1 MASFGRARS
10 VPIGIGD
17 LANDQP
23 RAVRMLPLY
32 VAGLAAA
39 LGAALGM
46 SGDLEW
52 GGGGSLRPSS
62 AGVVGEAT
70 LPTGVTLP
78 IVNDPIEV
86 SFKEVTVPDLQALA
100 APIEAV
106 PAAPEPV
113 VPFVPVVRAASEPVV
128 PVTTVAPIAQAVAPA
143 PTAAQPVQVQ
153 PVVVASTAKPNFHLP
168 NVSSGPATDLEQRLL
183 SGINAE
189 RATAGLPA
197 YVLNAGLTK
206 IARTRSQQLF
216 DQDYFGHVDPFGYSM
231 YVELLAHFGFRY
243 AWAGE
248 NLALNNFA
256 LSESPERA
264 LMTLMKSPT
273 HRANI
278 LANDFFRVGIG
289 EVTAPD
295 GRHFYAMIFIG

>member
-17 LANDQP
+17 LKNDQP

-46 SGDLEW
+46 SGGLEW

-62 AGVVGEAT
+62 AGIIGEAT

-78 IVNDPIEV
+78 IVNGPIEV
-86 SFKEVTVPDLQALA
+86 SFKGVTVPDLQALT

-106 PAAPEPV
+106 PAAPVPV
-113 VPFVPVVRAASEPVV
+113 VPVAPAASEPVV
-128 PVTTVAPIAQAVAPA
+128 PVTTAAPIAPAPAPA
-143 PTAAQPVQVQ
+143 PTTALPVQVQ
-153 PVVVASTAKPNFHLP
+153 PVVVASMAKPNFHLP

-197 YVLNAGLTK
+197 YALNAGLTK

-264 LMTLMKSPT
+264 LVTLMKSPT

-278 LANDFFRVGIG
+278 LANDFFKVGIG

>member
-17 LANDQP
+17 LKNDQP

-46 SGDLEW
+46 TGGLEW

-62 AGVVGEAT
+62 AGVIGEAT

-78 IVNDPIEV
+78 IVNGPIEV
-86 SFKEVTVPDLQALA
+86 SFKGVTVPDLQALT

-106 PAAPEPV
+106 PAAPVPV
-113 VPFVPVVRAASEPVV
+113 VPVAPAASEPVV
-128 PVTTVAPIAQAVAPA
+128 PVTTAAPIAPAPAPA

-197 YVLNAGLTK
+197 YALNAGLTK

-264 LMTLMKSPT
+264 LVTLMKSPT

-278 LANDFFRVGIG
+278 LANDFFKVGIG

>member
-17 LANDQP
+17 LKNDQP

-46 SGDLEW
+46 TGGLEW

-62 AGVVGEAT
+62 AGVIGEAT

-78 IVNDPIEV
+78 IVNGPIEV
-86 SFKEVTVPDLQALA
+86 SFKGVTVPDLQALT

-106 PAAPEPV
+106 PAAPVPV
-113 VPFVPVVRAASEPVV
+113 VPVAPAASEPVV
-128 PVTTVAPIAQAVAPA
+128 PVTTAAPIAPAPAPA

-197 YVLNAGLTK
+197 YALNAGLTK

-216 DQDYFGHVDPFGYSM
+216 DQDYFGHVDRFGYSM

-264 LMTLMKSPT
+264 LVTLMKSPT

-278 LANDFFRVGIG
+278 LANDFFKVGIG

>member
-17 LANDQP
+17 LKNDQP

-46 SGDLEW
+46 SGGLEW
-52 GGGGSLRPSS
+52 SGGGSLRPSS
-62 AGVVGEAT
+62 AGVIGEAT

-78 IVNDPIEV
+78 IVNGPIEV
-86 SFKEVTVPDLQALA
+86 SFKGVTVPDLQALT

-106 PAAPEPV
+106 PAAPVPV
-113 VPFVPVVRAASEPVV
+113 VPVAPAASEPVV
-128 PVTTVAPIAQAVAPA
+128 PVTTAAPIAPAPAPA

-168 NVSSGPATDLEQRLL
+168 DVSSGPATDLEQRLL

-197 YVLNAGLTK
+197 YALNAGLTK

-264 LMTLMKSPT
+264 LVTLMKSPT

-278 LANDFFRVGIG
+278 LANDFFKVGIG

>member
-17 LANDQP
+17 LKNDQP

-46 SGDLEW
+46 TGGLEW

-62 AGVVGEAT
+62 AGVIGEAT

-78 IVNDPIEV
+78 IVNGPIEV
-86 SFKEVTVPDLQALA
+86 SFKGVTVPDLQALT

-106 PAAPEPV
+106 PAVPVPV
-113 VPFVPVVRAASEPVV
+113 VPVAPAASEPVV
-128 PVTTVAPIAQAVAPA
+128 PVTTAAPIAPAPAPA
-143 PTAAQPVQVQ
+143 PTTAQPVQVQ

-197 YVLNAGLTK
+197 YALNAGLTK

-264 LMTLMKSPT
+264 LVTLMKSPT

-278 LANDFFRVGIG
+278 LANDFFKVGIG